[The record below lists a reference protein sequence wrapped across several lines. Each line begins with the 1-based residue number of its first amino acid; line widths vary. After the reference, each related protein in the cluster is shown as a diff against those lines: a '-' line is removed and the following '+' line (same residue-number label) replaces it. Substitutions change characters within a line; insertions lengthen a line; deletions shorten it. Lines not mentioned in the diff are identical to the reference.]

1 MPMILQQTGKQ
12 VDAFFANL
20 VDLIATEDIT
30 QERLATGTVAGGMPA
45 GTILQ
50 DQEHLQDSYLI
61 VRRDMFLHGLKLCYV
76 LTVVDLADDPS
87 NRAAVLYHEH
97 SRHCCLL
104 PG

>member
-1 MPMILQQTGKQ
+1 MPMILPQTGKQ

-20 VDLIATEDIT
+20 VDLIAHEDST

-61 VRRDMFLHGLKLCYV
+61 VRRDMFFARV
-76 LTVVDLADDPS
+76 E
-87 NRAAVLYHEH
+87 AVLRTDC
-97 SRHCCLL
+97 SRL
-104 PG
+104 GR